1 MGQLDSANLLQILSE
16 TRLVAIIRGDSPQ
29 SAVAAARVLFDA
41 GVRLVEIA
49 LTTPGT
55 LDAIAELAPGL
66 PEGSYLGAGTVLT
79 EDDVDAVASAG
90 AHFVVTPAV
99 TESVAYAVDRG
110 LPVLAGA
117 FTPTEVREA
126 WRAGAAAVK
135 VFPASAVG
143 PGYFKAVHDPFPDI
157 PLLAV
162 GGVGLAQLPEYLAAG
177 AVGLG
182 VGGPLVGDAA
192 RGGDLDALAE
202 RARAFVAAAARG
214 AGARTEAEAQA
225 SSEAG
230 R

>member
-1 MGQLDSANLLQILSE
+1 MAQLDSATLLQILSE
-16 TRLVAIIRGDSPQ
+16 TRLVAIIRGDSSE

-55 LDAIAELAPGL
+55 LHAIAELAPSL
-66 PEGSYLGAGTVLT
+66 PEGAYLGAGTVLT
-79 EDDVDAVASAG
+79 EDDVDAVAAAG
-90 AHFVVTPAV
+90 ADFVVTPAV
-99 TESVAYAVDRG
+99 TESVAYAAGRG

-143 PGYFKAVHDPFPDI
+143 PGYFKAVRDPFPDI

-162 GGVGLAQLPEYLAAG
+162 GGVGLAELPEYLAAG

-202 RARAFVAAAARG
+202 RARAFVAAASHG
-214 AGARTEAEAQA
+214 TSVNTQA
-225 SSEAG
+225 SSEA
-230 R
+230 RR